1 MALDYFV
8 LVFLASIG
16 VYQIVA
22 VPAKLEGLWFFR
34 NPKMQYFFGVL
45 AIIGAFG
52 WFYTD
57 QERNIQH
64 TVEGSQQLYLFLGAI
79 LAAYFIT
86 AILASIMQSK
96 VSSQGSESVKKKQKD
111 MGFETLKFTTLF
123 GGILGSL
130 KKERGEDS

>member
-1 MALDYFV
+1 MALDYFI

-16 VYQIVA
+16 VYQIVSI
-22 VPAKLEGLWFFR
+22 PAKLEGLWFFR
-34 NPKMQYFFGVL
+34 NPKLQYFFGVL

-79 LAAYFIT
+79 IASYFVT

-96 VSSQGSESVKKKQKD
+96 VTSQVSESIRKKQSD

-123 GGILGSL
+123 GGILCSL